1 MPAPLTAADLQAAQT
16 ADNQWLGG
24 FLQQL
29 QSWQAG
35 RDPYY
40 AALEQQYRQA
50 QLPGLQTQVRQAG
63 RQQAFS
69 ARRRGVV
76 GGSSDMA
83 GKQGV
88 QGMLSA
94 GLGQIEAGGR
104 ALSQQKRAE
113 DQEAMQGWEMA
124 ARSAGPGQQIA
135 LQSMLDASRARAG
148 QAGGMGDVATQMA
161 ASNQAYQG
169 LISQLLGGQ
178 LSNLGTALNTSAQS
192 GNAPGWLANFGR
204 G

>member
-1 MPAPLTAADLQAAQT
+1 MPAPMTADDLLAAQT
-16 ADNQWLGG
+16 ADDQWLSGIM
-24 FLQQL
+24 QQL
-29 QSWQAG
+29 QTWQAS

-50 QLPGLQTQVRQAG
+50 QLPGLQTQVKQAG

-69 ARRRGVV
+69 ARRRGVA

-88 QGMLSA
+88 QGMLAA

-113 DQEAMQGWEMA
+113 DQEAMQGWEET
-124 ARSAGPGQQIA
+124 ARTVGPGQRIA
-135 LQSMLDASRARAG
+135 FQSALDASRARAG
-148 QAGGMGDVATQMA
+148 QAGAMGDVASQMYG
-161 ASNQAYQG
+161 SNQAYQG
-169 LISQLLGGQ
+169 LLSQLMGGQ
-178 LSNLGTALNTSAQS
+178 LSGLGTALTASAQS